1 MSETEWYLTIRRYS
15 GSGAPEEI
23 AQRIRE
29 GLLPTLRQERSLRAY
44 YVARI
49 DGGGGIFSA
58 TIFDDQATARRIND
72 HVLGWAGGA
81 VADLLT
87 GTPLITRATVAVHL
101 DAERKGGE
109 SYMLVRM
116 TEGLGPSSGTL
127 PAVQDK
133 LVPLTLEQPGFRHLY
148 TGRDEAQA
156 DRAIAV
162 SVFTNR
168 STATAAHAQVA
179 ALMAQHRDIWPRSPQ
194 VLMAGE
200 VIVAALA

>member
-1 MSETEWYLTIRRYS
+1 MSDPQWYLTIRRYS
-15 GSGAPEEI
+15 GNGAPEEI

-29 GLLPTLRQERSLRAY
+29 GLLPTLRQEPSFRAY

-58 TIFDDQATARRIND
+58 TIFDDQATARRINN

-81 VADLLT
+81 LADLLT

-116 TEGLGPSSGTL
+116 TEGLGPSAGTL

-148 TGRDEAQA
+148 TGRDEVQP
-156 DRAIAV
+156 DRAVAV
-162 SVFTNR
+162 SIFTNR

-179 ALMAQHRDIWPRSPQ
+179 ALMAQNRDIWPRSPQ

>member
-1 MSETEWYLTIRRYS
+1 MSDSQWYLTIRRYS
-15 GSGAPEEI
+15 GNGAPEEI
-23 AQRIRE
+23 AQRIRD
-29 GLLPTLRQERSLRAY
+29 GLLPTLRQEPSFRAY

-81 VADLLT
+81 LADLLT
-87 GTPLITRATVAVHL
+87 GAPLITRATVAVHL

-116 TEGLGPSSGTL
+116 TEGLGPSTGTL

-179 ALMAQHRDIWPRSPQ
+179 ALMAQNRGIWPRSPQ

>member
-1 MSETEWYLTIRRYS
+1 MSDSQWYLTIRRYS
-15 GSGAPEEI
+15 GNGAPEEI

-29 GLLPTLRQERSLRAY
+29 GLLPALRQEPSFRAY

-81 VADLLT
+81 LADLLT

-116 TEGLGPSSGTL
+116 TEGLGPSAGTL

-148 TGRDEAQA
+148 TGRDEVQP
-156 DRAIAV
+156 DRAVAV
-162 SVFTNR
+162 SIFTNR

-179 ALMAQHRDIWPRSPQ
+179 ALMAQNRDIWPRSPQ

>member
-1 MSETEWYLTIRRYS
+1 MSDPQWYLTIRRYS
-15 GSGAPEEI
+15 GNGAPEEI
-23 AQRIRE
+23 AQRIRD
-29 GLLPTLRQERSLRAY
+29 GLLPTLRQEPSFRAY

-81 VADLLT
+81 LADLLT

-116 TEGLGPSSGTL
+116 TEGLGPAAGTL

-148 TGRDEAQA
+148 TGRDETQA
-156 DRAIAV
+156 DRAVAV
-162 SVFTNR
+162 SIFTNR

-179 ALMAQHRDIWPRSPQ
+179 AMMAQNRDIWPRSPQ

>member
-1 MSETEWYLTIRRYS
+1 MSDPEWYLTIRRYS
-15 GSGAPEEI
+15 GNGAPEEI
-23 AQRIRE
+23 AQRIRD
-29 GLLPTLRQERSLRAY
+29 GLLPTLRQEPSFRAY

-58 TIFDDQATARRIND
+58 TVFDDQATARRIND

-81 VADLLT
+81 LADLLT
-87 GTPLITRATVAVHL
+87 GTPLITRATVSVHL

-116 TEGLGPSSGTL
+116 TEGLGPTSGTR

-156 DRAIAV
+156 DRGIAV
-162 SVFTNR
+162 SIFTNR

-179 ALMAQHRDIWPRSPQ
+179 AVMAQNRDIWPRSPQ

>member
-1 MSETEWYLTIRRYS
+1 MSDSHWYLTIRRYS
-15 GSGAPEEI
+15 GNGAPEEI

-29 GLLPTLRQERSLRAY
+29 GLLPTLRQEPSFRAY

-58 TIFDDQATARRIND
+58 TVFDDQATARRIND
-72 HVLGWAGGA
+72 LVLGWAGGA
-81 VADLLT
+81 LADLLT
-87 GTPLITRATVAVHL
+87 GTPLITRATVTVHL

-116 TEGLGPSSGTL
+116 TEGLGPTAGTL
-127 PAVQDK
+127 PVVQDK

-179 ALMAQHRDIWPRSPQ
+179 ALMAQNRDIWPRSPQ

>member
-1 MSETEWYLTIRRYS
+1 MSDSQWYLTIRRYS
-15 GSGAPEEI
+15 GNGTPEEI

-29 GLLPTLRQERSLRAY
+29 GLLPTLRQEPSFRAY

-81 VADLLT
+81 LADLLT

-116 TEGLGPSSGTL
+116 TEGLGPSAGTL

-148 TGRDEAQA
+148 TGRDEVQP
-156 DRAIAV
+156 DRAVAV
-162 SVFTNR
+162 SIFTNR

-179 ALMAQHRDIWPRSPQ
+179 ALMAQNRDIWPRSPQ

>member
-1 MSETEWYLTIRRYS
+1 MSASQWYLTIRRYS
-15 GSGAPEEI
+15 GHGAPEEI

-29 GLLPTLRQERSLRAY
+29 GLLPTLRQEPSFRAY

-58 TIFDDQATARRIND
+58 TLFDDQATARRITD
-72 HVLGWAGGA
+72 HVLGWAGDNL
-81 VADLLT
+81 ADLLT
-87 GTPLITRATVAVHL
+87 GTPLITRAMVGVHL

-116 TEGLGPSSGTL
+116 TEGLGPAAGTL

-148 TGRDEAQA
+148 TGRDEAQP
-156 DRAIAV
+156 DRAFAV
-162 SVFTNR
+162 SIFTNR

-179 ALMAQHRDIWPRSPQ
+179 ALMAQNRDIWPRSPQ

>member
-1 MSETEWYLTIRRYS
+1 MSDPQWYLTIRRYS
-15 GSGAPEEI
+15 GNGAPEEI
-23 AQRIRE
+23 AQRIRD
-29 GLLPTLRQERSLRAY
+29 GLLPTLRQEPSFRAY

-58 TIFDDQATARRIND
+58 TLFDDQATARRIND
-72 HVLGWAGGA
+72 HVLGWAGGNLT
-81 VADLLT
+81 DLLT
-87 GTPLITRATVAVHL
+87 GTPLITRAAVTVHL

-116 TEGLGPSSGTL
+116 TEGLGPTAGTM

-133 LVPLTLEQPGFRHLY
+133 LVPLTLEQPGFRHIY
-148 TGRDEAQA
+148 TGRDEAQV
-156 DRAIAV
+156 DRAVAV
-162 SVFTNR
+162 SIFTNR

-179 ALMAQHRDIWPRSPQ
+179 SLMAQNRDIWPRSPQ

-200 VIVAALA
+200 VIVAALV

>member
-1 MSETEWYLTIRRYS
+1 MNDSQWYLTIRRYS
-15 GSGAPEEI
+15 GNGAPEEI
-23 AQRIRE
+23 AQRIRD
-29 GLLPTLRQERSLRAY
+29 GLLPTLRQEASFRAY

-58 TIFDDQATARRIND
+58 TIFDDAATARRIND
-72 HVLGWAGGA
+72 HVLGWAGGNL
-81 VADLLT
+81 ADLLT

-116 TEGLGPSSGTL
+116 TEGLGPTAGTL

-148 TGRDEAQA
+148 TGRDEAQP

-162 SVFTNR
+162 SIFTNR

-179 ALMAQHRDIWPRSPQ
+179 SLMANNREIWPRSPQ